1 MSISD
6 KMEPKL
12 ARGVVQAAG
21 VGDKEKNMLTETA
34 APRLAR
40 QRQASPLPPA
50 RTGNANAASAESRV
64 YSPAKLYAVVQAM
77 REFGVAAEDVLAHT
91 GLSVDDLTNPD
102 TLTSSAQYLTAT
114 RNAARL
120 RPDTA
125 AGLRAG
131 QHLHASSIG
140 MFGYALL
147 CAESLRHAFDTGVRY
162 HTLANATMQV
172 DWVQQGADVV
182 WQFSKHS
189 KAALDK
195 LSAEHY
201 RFLVDLQLACQV
213 TTTRDIMGDWCVP
226 AQVRMEGPAPPYAQE
241 MLTVFNCPV
250 AFDQGVNELHY
261 PAAWL
266 TLAPPLANPIAAT
279 QASRSCAAML
289 EDLQRKSGISSLV
302 YGELTR
308 TPGQFP
314 DIEQVAD
321 ALCMTSRTLRRK
333 LDAENTSYSDLLDQ
347 VRQALAIDYLHV
359 GYLHHDDIA
368 AALGF
373 SDVTNFRRAFKRW
386 TGKTLGAYRHV
397 VHADDAPARAV

>member
-1 MSISD
+1 
-6 KMEPKL
+6 
-12 ARGVVQAAG
+12 
-21 VGDKEKNMLTETA
+21 MLTETA
-34 APRLAR
+34 VHPRAR
-40 QRQASPLPPA
+40 N
-50 RTGNANAASAESRV
+50 GKANTAAVESRV

-77 REFGVAAEDVLAHT
+77 HEFGVAASDVLVGT
-91 GLSVDDLTNPD
+91 GLSVEDLSNPD
-102 TLTSSAQYLTAT
+102 TLTSSAQFLTAS
-114 RNAARL
+114 RNAVRL

-125 AGLRAG
+125 VGLRAG

-162 HTLANATMQV
+162 HQLANTTMQV
-172 DWVQQGADVV
+172 DWVLQGVDVV

-189 KAALDK
+189 QVTLDRLGAA
-195 LSAEHY
+195 HY

-226 AQVRMEGPAPPYAQE
+226 TRVRMEGPAPSYAQE
-241 MLTVFNCPV
+241 MAAVFDCPV

-266 TLAPPLANPIAAT
+266 SLAPRLANPIAAA

-289 EDLQRKSGISSLV
+289 EDLQRKSGVSSLV

-308 TPGQFP
+308 MPGQFP
-314 DIEQVAD
+314 DIEQVAS

-333 LDAENTSYSDLLDQ
+333 LDAENTSYSNLLDQ
-347 VRQALAIDYLHV
+347 VRQALAIDYLNT
-359 GYLHHDDIA
+359 GYLQHDDIA

-386 TGKTLGAYRHV
+386 TGKTLGAYRNSV
-397 VHADDAPARAV
+397 LSDDVPTRQG

>member
-1 MSISD
+1 M
-6 KMEPKL
+6 
-12 ARGVVQAAG
+12 R
-21 VGDKEKNMLTETA
+21 TETA
-34 APRLAR
+34 AHPRAR
-40 QRQASPLPPA
+40 A
-50 RTGNANAASAESRV
+50 RTGNANAHAAASESHV
-64 YSPAKLYAVVQAM
+64 YSPAKLYAVVLAM
-77 REFGVAAEDVLAHT
+77 HEFGVAAADVLADT
-91 GLSVDDLTNPD
+91 GLRVDDLTNPD

-114 RNAARL
+114 RHAARL

-147 CAESLRHAFDTGVRY
+147 CAVSLRHAFDTGVRY
-162 HTLANATMQV
+162 HQLANATMQV

-182 WQFSKHS
+182 WQFSKNS
-189 KAALDK
+189 KVALDR

-213 TTTRDIMGDWCVP
+213 TITRDIMGDWCVP
-226 AQVRMEGPAPPYAQE
+226 ARVRMEGPAPSYVQE
-241 MLTVFNCPV
+241 MAAVFNCPV
-250 AFDQGVNELHY
+250 EFDQGVNELHY

-266 TLAPPLANPIAAT
+266 TLAPPLANPIAAA

-314 DIEQVAD
+314 DIEQVAS

-333 LDAENTSYSDLLDQ
+333 LDAENASYSDLFDQ
-347 VRQALAIDYLHV
+347 VRQALAIDYLHT

-386 TGKTLGAYRHV
+386 TGKTLGAYQQSVLVNGSATRQ
-397 VHADDAPARAV
+397 A

>member
-1 MSISD
+1 
-6 KMEPKL
+6 
-12 ARGVVQAAG
+12 
-21 VGDKEKNMLTETA
+21 MLTETA
-34 APRLAR
+34 VHPRAR
-40 QRQASPLPPA
+40 N
-50 RTGNANAASAESRV
+50 GKANTVAVESRV

-77 REFGVAAEDVLAHT
+77 HEFGVAAEDVLADT
-91 GLSVDDLTNPD
+91 GLRVDDLTNPD
-102 TLTSSAQYLTAT
+102 TLTSSAQYVTAT

-120 RPDTA
+120 CPDTA

-147 CAESLRHAFDTGVRY
+147 CVESLRHAFDTGVRY
-162 HTLANATMQV
+162 HQLANATMQV
-172 DWVQQGADVV
+172 DWVQQGVDVV
-182 WQFSKHS
+182 WQFSKKS
-189 KAALDK
+189 KMALDS

-226 AQVRMEGPAPPYAQE
+226 TRVRMEGQAPSYAQE
-241 MLTVFNCPV
+241 MIAVFKCPV
-250 AFDQGVNELHY
+250 VFDQGVNELHY

-266 TLAPPLANPIAAT
+266 TLAPPLANPIAAA

-308 TPGQFP
+308 TPGHFP
-314 DIEQVAD
+314 DIEQVAS

-333 LDAENTSYSDLLDQ
+333 LDAENASYSDLLDQ
-347 VRQALAIDYLHV
+347 VRQALAIDYLHT

-368 AALGF
+368 SALGF

-386 TGKTLGAYRHV
+386 TGRTLGAYRNSV
-397 VHADDAPARAV
+397 LSDGAPTRHG

>member
-1 MSISD
+1 M
-6 KMEPKL
+6 M
-12 ARGVVQAAG
+12 
-21 VGDKEKNMLTETA
+21 TETEV
-34 APRLAR
+34 PRLAR
-40 QRQASPLPPA
+40 LRRADRHPTA
-50 RTGNANAASAESRV
+50 RAGNANAASAESRV
-64 YSPAKLYAVVQAM
+64 YSPAKIYAVVQAM
-77 REFGVAAEDVLAHT
+77 REFGVAASDVLADT
-91 GLSVDDLTNPD
+91 GLSVDDLSNPD
-102 TLTSSAQYLTAT
+102 TLTSSAQFLMAT

-120 RPDTA
+120 SPDTA

-162 HTLANATMQV
+162 HQLANATMQV
-172 DWVQQGADVV
+172 DWVQQGVDVV
-182 WQFSKHS
+182 WQFSKQN
-189 KAALDK
+189 KVALDN

-226 AQVRMEGPAPPYAQE
+226 TRVRMDGPAPSYAQE
-241 MLTVFNCPV
+241 MAAVFNCPV

-261 PAAWL
+261 PTAWL
-266 TLAPPLANPIAAT
+266 TLAPRLANPIAAA

-289 EDLQRKSGISSLV
+289 EDLQRKSGLSSLV

-314 DIEQVAD
+314 DIEQVAR

-347 VRQALAIDYLHV
+347 VRQALAIDYLHT

-368 AALGF
+368 AVLGF
-373 SDVTNFRRAFKRW
+373 SDVTNLRRAFKRW
-386 TGKTLGAYRHV
+386 TGKTLGAYRH
-397 VHADDAPARAV
+397 AMLPNDAPGRQAQSDH

>member
-1 MSISD
+1 MLS
-6 KMEPKL
+6 ETEVPKL
-12 ARGVVQAAG
+12 ARSRQTGVRSSAHEG
-21 VGDKEKNMLTETA
+21 KC
-34 APRLAR
+34 
-40 QRQASPLPPA
+40 
-50 RTGNANAASAESRV
+50 ASARASHADTASAKSRV
-64 YSPAKLYAVVQAM
+64 YSPAKVYAVVQAM
-77 REFGVAAEDVLAHT
+77 HEFGVAAADVLADT
-91 GLSVDDLTNPD
+91 GLSMEDLTNPD
-102 TLTSSAQYLTAT
+102 TLTSSAQFLAAT

-162 HTLANATMQV
+162 HQLANATMEV
-172 DWVQQGADVV
+172 DWVTQGEDVV
-182 WQFSKHS
+182 WQFSKCS
-189 KAALDK
+189 KVALDT
-195 LSAEHY
+195 LSTEHY

-213 TTTRDIMGDWCVP
+213 TTTRDIMGDWCIP
-226 AQVRMEGPAPPYAQE
+226 TQVRLEGPAPSYTQE
-241 MLTVFNCPV
+241 IAAVFNCPV

-261 PAAWL
+261 PAKWL
-266 TLAPPLANPIAAT
+266 TLTPRLANPIAAA

-289 EDLQRKSGISSLV
+289 EDLQRKSGVSNLV
-302 YGELTR
+302 YVELTR

-314 DIEQVAD
+314 DIEQVAS

-333 LDAENTSYSDLLDQ
+333 LDAENASYSDLLDQ
-347 VRQALAIDYLHV
+347 VRQALAIDYLHT

-386 TGKTLGAYRHV
+386 TGKTLGAYRDTLLL
-397 VHADDAPARAV
+397 ASAL